1 LRWYQPY
8 PVAAVVGEA
17 DWRAAGVKV
26 VGVIAETHTL
36 AYRSCSAGFL
46 RISPICDQVLRSRL
60 NPFFNA

>member
-1 LRWYQPY
+1 
-8 PVAAVVGEA
+8 VVGEA

-46 RISPICDQVLRSRL
+46 RISPICNQVLRSRL